1 MKVKKMTNIMNYL
14 PTCLYRW
21 PVKANAIYL
30 RVHQTNRTIQA
41 HIIPRKKRCNFDFP
55 VSEKHKSPE

>member
-1 MKVKKMTNIMNYL
+1 MNYL
-14 PTCLYRW
+14 PACLYRW
-21 PVKANAIYL
+21 LVKANAIYL

-41 HIIPRKKRCNFDFP
+41 HIIPRKKRCDFDFP